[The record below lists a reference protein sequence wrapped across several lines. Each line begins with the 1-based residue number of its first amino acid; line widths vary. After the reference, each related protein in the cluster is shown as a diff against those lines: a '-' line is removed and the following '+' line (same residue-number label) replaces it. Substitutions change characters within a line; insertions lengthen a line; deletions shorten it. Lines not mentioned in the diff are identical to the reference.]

1 MRGVFL
7 VVGLS
12 PAALTGL
19 VCGQVPLPDV
29 ETVNER
35 IDELADLAPPEDIYL
50 EYETTSGVSTIRSA
64 ESVLER
70 WSGDV
75 ERFPDHPMAGRVDAA
90 WHVIEHGPPSLTERI
105 WFGGEVGWRVS
116 RDLDPGVNPMTVPEA
131 PFLDRSLPP
140 GGRGWKLV
148 GESLDTDY
156 AGQTPSAFRRE
167 GPSAASMVWRHFAS
181 GGLFV
186 GKLDMRATEVR
197 VRGETWEARLSLP
210 DGSRVRELTGRVLE
224 NGVVLPTTRVE
235 TVGQYAGQRAT
246 YRDWRR
252 IDFLDRW
259 IAGTYAQWNAD
270 GDLIHRFE
278 LVEIRPLERGELE
291 RVTRV
296 PEPGRPDAVR
306 GIRFAAGDA
315 DNGDASTAPPD
326 DEAAAA
332 RRSSRDGA
340 DGNGRRWFTFAGVVA
355 ALGIVGTLIWLR
367 RRSS

>member
-1 MRGVFL
+1 MRGLFL

-19 VCGQVPLPDV
+19 ACGQVPLPDV
-29 ETVNER
+29 EAVNER

-50 EYETTSGVSTIRSA
+50 EYETTSGVSTIRQA
-64 ESVLER
+64 ERLISQWGPRVKE
-70 WSGDV
+70 SP
-75 ERFPDHPMAGRVDAA
+75 ESPMAHRVEGA
-90 WHVIEHGPPSLTERI
+90 WRVIEHGPPSLTERI
-105 WFGGEVGWRVS
+105 WFGGGDGWRIS
-116 RDLDPGVNPMTVPEA
+116 KNLDPSIDLGVTEHNPFM
-131 PFLDRSLPP
+131 DRAQSRSSDAWRIVGHRFQSLED
-140 GGRGWKLV
+140 RV
-148 GESLDTDY
+148 
-156 AGQTPSAFRRE
+156 
-167 GPSAASMVWRHFAS
+167 AAEKQAVLEVLMVWRHFAS

-259 IAGTYAQWNAD
+259 IAGSYAQWNAD

-315 DNGDASTAPPD
+315 DNGDASTAPS
-326 DEAAAA
+326 DEAATAT
-332 RRSSRDGA
+332 RSPREGA
-340 DGNGRRWFTFAGVVA
+340 SDHGRRWFTFAGVAA